1 MGLIVIVI
9 MLDTIFL
16 TDSVSEVADTYTTAT
31 DQIVLEFDTFEDI
44 LLSSTE
50 SDQSKKFKFQVVV
63 KVIRNYQLSLL
74 QLQLELVHHFL
85 QPQKILVQA
94 RSIKI
99 TDPEALTMLEQIHQ
113 MQPLERLLCS

>member
-1 MGLIVIVI
+1 MYANRNDLII
-9 MLDTIFL
+9 LDGTNSSSDNAGHNIL

-44 LLSSTE
+44 LHHPLSL
-50 SDQSKKFKFQVVV
+50 DQSKKFKFQVVV

-85 QPQKILVQA
+85 QLQKVLVQ
-94 RSIKI
+94 
-99 TDPEALTMLEQIHQ
+99 QGQ
-113 MQPLERLLCS
+113 